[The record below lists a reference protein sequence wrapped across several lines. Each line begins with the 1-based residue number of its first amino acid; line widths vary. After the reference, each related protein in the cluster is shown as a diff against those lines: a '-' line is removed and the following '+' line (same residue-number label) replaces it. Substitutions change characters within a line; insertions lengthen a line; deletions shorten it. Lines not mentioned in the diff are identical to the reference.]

1 MSRENHGDK
10 EFCTPWPDR
19 EWGLQDVF
27 GDLHQFRS
35 EILCRLLFEGKIVR
49 KTVRL
54 MKAAM
59 DLEE

>member
-19 EWGLQDVF
+19 EWVLQDIF
-27 GDLHQFRS
+27 GDLHKFRT
-35 EILCRLLFEGKIVR
+35 EILCRLLFEGGIVR
-49 KTVRL
+49 KTGRL
-54 MKAAM
+54 MKAAI